1 MVELAMALDPE
12 LKKNIH
18 NTIKTQSF
26 EPKFDIA
33 KRTRNIARQ
42 HSLILYVPTLQNGQT
57 CSNNLP
63 AMG

>member
-1 MVELAMALDPE
+1 MVELAMALDSE

-33 KRTRNIARQ
+33 KRTRNIAWL
-42 HSLILYVPTLQNGQT
+42 HSLIFYVPNPQNGQIR
-57 CSNNLP
+57 SNNFP